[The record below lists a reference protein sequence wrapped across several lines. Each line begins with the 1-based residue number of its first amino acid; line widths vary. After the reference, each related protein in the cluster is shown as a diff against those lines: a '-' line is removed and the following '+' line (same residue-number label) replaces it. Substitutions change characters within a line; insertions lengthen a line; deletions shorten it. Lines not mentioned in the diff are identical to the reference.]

1 MDLRD
6 IKEFAK
12 DTLSYILTAG
22 VVFFVIIYVVT
33 LQQVVGPSMD
43 STLKNQDVV
52 ILSKSHYKLFDMK
65 RFDVI
70 AFQYAD
76 TKYLIKR
83 VIGLPGD
90 KVEYKNN
97 TLYINDKVIEEEFL
111 KDHVTKDYNMSS
123 LGYEIIPEGKYF
135 VLGDNRENSLDSR
148 TFGLIDEKDI
158 LGKVSIKIWPFYE
171 FKIVN

>member
-6 IKEFAK
+6 VKEFLI
-12 DTLSYILTAG
+12 DTTKYLLTAG
-22 VVFFVIIYVVT
+22 SVIFIILYVVT
-33 LQQVVGPSMD
+33 IQQVVGPSMS
-43 STLKNQDVV
+43 STLESQDIVL
-52 ILSKSHYKLFDMK
+52 LSRSHYRLFDMK

-70 AFQYAD
+70 AFEYAD

-97 TLYINDKVIEEEFL
+97 TLYVNDEVVEEDFL
-111 KDHVTKDYNMSS
+111 NGHQTENFS
-123 LGYEIIPEGKYF
+123 LVSMGYETIPEGKYL

-148 TFGLIDEKDI
+148 SFGLIDEEDI
-158 LGKVSIKIWPFYE
+158 LGKVSLKIWPIFE
-171 FKIVN
+171 IDVI

>member
-22 VVFFVIIYVVT
+22 VVIIVIVYVAT

-43 STLKNQDVV
+43 STLKNQDIV
-52 ILSKSHYKLFDMK
+52 ILSKSHYKIFDMK
-65 RFDVI
+65 RFDII
-70 AFQYAD
+70 AFNYAD

-90 KVEYKNN
+90 KVEYKDNV
-97 TLYINDKVIEEEFL
+97 LYINGKVVEEEFL
-111 KDHVTKDYNMSS
+111 NGHTTKDFDTLS
-123 LGYEIIPEGKYF
+123 LGYETIPKGKYL

-148 TFGLIDEKDI
+148 TIGLIDEDDV

-171 FKIVN
+171 FKIIN

>member
-6 IKEFAK
+6 VKEFLI
-12 DTLSYILTAG
+12 DTTKYLLTAAS
-22 VVFFVIIYVVT
+22 VIFVILYVVT
-33 LQQVVGPSMD
+33 IQQVVGPSMS
-43 STLKNQDVV
+43 STLESQDIVL
-52 ILSKSHYKLFDMK
+52 LSRSHYRLFDMK

-70 AFQYAD
+70 AFEYAD

-97 TLYINDKVIEEEFL
+97 TLYVNDEVIEEEFL
-111 KDHVTKDYNMSS
+111 DGHQTEDFS
-123 LGYEIIPEGKYF
+123 LVSMGYETIPEGKYL

-148 TFGLIDEKDI
+148 SFGLIDEEDI
-158 LGKVSIKIWPFYE
+158 LGKVSLKIWPIFE
-171 FKIVN
+171 IDVI

>member
-6 IKEFAK
+6 LKEFTK

-22 VVFFVIIYVVT
+22 AVLFVIIYVVT
-33 LQQVVGPSMD
+33 LQQVVGPSMN
-43 STLKNQDVV
+43 STLKNQDIVL
-52 ILSKSHYKLFDMK
+52 LSKSHYKLFDMK

-70 AFQYAD
+70 AFNYAD

-97 TLYINDKVIEEEFL
+97 ILYINGKEVEEKFL
-111 KDHVTKDYNMSS
+111 DGHQTKDFDTLT
-123 LGYEIIPEGKYF
+123 LGYEIIPEGKYL

-148 TFGLIDEKDI
+148 SFGLIDEKDI
-158 LGKVSIKIWPFYE
+158 LGKVSIKIWPIYE
-171 FKIVN
+171 IKLIN

>member
-6 IKEFAK
+6 LKEFTK

-22 VVFFVIIYVVT
+22 VVMFVIIYVVT

-52 ILSKSHYKLFDMK
+52 LLSKSHYKLFDMK

-70 AFQYAD
+70 AFNYAD

-90 KVEYKNN
+90 IIYYMNN
-97 TLYINDKVIEEEFL
+97 NLYINGVKTKEDFAHGNTDFFGEVHL
-111 KDHVTKDYNMSS
+111 KDN
-123 LGYEIIPEGKYF
+123 EYF

-148 TFGLIDEKDI
+148 KMGPFNRKQI
-158 LGKVSIKIWPFYE
+158 LGKTHYVLFPFNRFGDVE
-171 FKIVN
+171 

>member
-6 IKEFAK
+6 VKEFLI
-12 DTLSYILTAG
+12 DTTKYLLTAG
-22 VVFFVIIYVVT
+22 SVIFIILYVVT
-33 LQQVVGPSMD
+33 IQQVVGPSMS
-43 STLKNQDVV
+43 STLESQDIVL
-52 ILSKSHYKLFDMK
+52 LSRSHYRLFDMK

-70 AFQYAD
+70 AFEYAD

-97 TLYINDKVIEEEFL
+97 TLYVTDEIVEEDFL
-111 KDHVTKDYNMSS
+111 DGHQTENFS
-123 LGYEIIPEGKYF
+123 LVSMGYETIPEGKYL

-148 TFGLIDEKDI
+148 SFGLIDEEDI
-158 LGKVSIKIWPFYE
+158 LGKVSIKIWPIFE
-171 FKIVN
+171 FDVI

>member
-6 IKEFAK
+6 VKEFLI
-12 DTLSYILTAG
+12 DTTKYLLTAG
-22 VVFFVIIYVVT
+22 SVIFIILYVVT
-33 LQQVVGPSMD
+33 IQQVVGPSMS
-43 STLKNQDVV
+43 STLESQDIVL
-52 ILSKSHYKLFDMK
+52 LSRSHYRLFDMK

-70 AFQYAD
+70 AFEYAD

-97 TLYINDKVIEEEFL
+97 TLYVNDEIVEEDFL
-111 KDHVTKDYNMSS
+111 DGHQTENFS
-123 LGYEIIPEGKYF
+123 LVSMGYETIPEGKYL

-148 TFGLIDEKDI
+148 SFGLIDEEDI
-158 LGKVSIKIWPFYE
+158 LGKVSIKIWPIFE
-171 FKIVN
+171 FDVI

>member
-6 IKEFAK
+6 VKEFLI
-12 DTLSYILTAG
+12 DTTKYLLTAAS
-22 VVFFVIIYVVT
+22 VIFIILYVVT
-33 LQQVVGPSMD
+33 IQQVVGPSMS
-43 STLKNQDVV
+43 STLESQDIVL
-52 ILSKSHYKLFDMK
+52 LSRSHYRLFDMK

-70 AFQYAD
+70 AFEYED

-97 TLYINDKVIEEEFL
+97 NLYVNNELVEEEFIDNHQTEDFSL
-111 KDHVTKDYNMSS
+111 VTM
-123 LGYEIIPEGKYF
+123 GYETIPEGKYL

-148 TFGLIDEKDI
+148 SFGLIDEEDI
-158 LGKVSIKIWPFYE
+158 LGKVSLKIWPIFE
-171 FKIVN
+171 FDVI

>member
-6 IKEFAK
+6 AKEFLI
-12 DTLSYILTAG
+12 DTTKYLLTAAS
-22 VVFFVIIYVVT
+22 VIFIIMYVVT
-33 LQQVVGPSMD
+33 IQQVVGPSMS
-43 STLKNQDVV
+43 STLNSQDIVL
-52 ILSKSHYKLFDMK
+52 LSRSHYRLFDMK

-70 AFQYAD
+70 AFEYDD

-97 TLYINDKVIEEEFL
+97 SLYINNKKIEEDFL
-111 KDHVTKDYNMSS
+111 DGHQTEDFSLVTI
-123 LGYEIIPEGKYF
+123 GYETIPEGKYL

-148 TFGLIDEKDI
+148 SFGLVDEDDI
-158 LGKVSIKIWPFYE
+158 LGKVSLKIWPIFE
-171 FKIVN
+171 IDLI

>member
-6 IKEFAK
+6 VKEFLI
-12 DTLSYILTAG
+12 DTTKYLLTAG
-22 VVFFVIIYVVT
+22 SVIFIILYVVT
-33 LQQVVGPSMD
+33 IQQVVGPSMS
-43 STLKNQDVV
+43 STLESQDIVL
-52 ILSKSHYKLFDMK
+52 LSRSHYRLFDMK

-70 AFQYAD
+70 AFEYAD

-97 TLYINDKVIEEEFL
+97 TLYVNDEIVEEDFL
-111 KDHVTKDYNMSS
+111 DGHQTENFS
-123 LGYEIIPEGKYF
+123 LVSMGYETIPEGKYL

-148 TFGLIDEKDI
+148 SFGLIDEEDI
-158 LGKVSIKIWPFYE
+158 LGKVSLKIWPIFE
-171 FKIVN
+171 FDII

>member
-6 IKEFAK
+6 VKEFLI
-12 DTLSYILTAG
+12 DTTKYLLTAG
-22 VVFFVIIYVVT
+22 SVIFIILYVVT
-33 LQQVVGPSMD
+33 IQQVVGPSMS
-43 STLKNQDVV
+43 STLESQDIVL
-52 ILSKSHYKLFDMK
+52 LSRSHYRLFDMK

-70 AFQYAD
+70 AFNYAD

-97 TLYINDKVIEEEFL
+97 VLYINGKEIEEEFL
-111 KDHVTKDYNMSS
+111 EGHKTNDFNTLS
-123 LGYEIIPEGKYF
+123 LGYETIPEGKYL

-148 TFGLIDEKDI
+148 SFGLIDEKDI
-158 LGKVSIKIWPFYE
+158 LGKVCVKIWPFYE

>member
-6 IKEFAK
+6 VKEFLI
-12 DTLSYILTAG
+12 DTTKYLLTAG
-22 VVFFVIIYVVT
+22 SVIFIILYVVT
-33 LQQVVGPSMD
+33 IQQVVGPSMS
-43 STLKNQDVV
+43 STLESQDIVL
-52 ILSKSHYKLFDMK
+52 LSRSHYRLFDMK

-70 AFQYAD
+70 AFEYAD

-97 TLYINDKVIEEEFL
+97 TLYVNDEIVEEDFL
-111 KDHVTKDYNMSS
+111 DGHQTENFS
-123 LGYEIIPEGKYF
+123 LVSMGYEIIPEGKYL

-148 TFGLIDEKDI
+148 SFGLIDEEDI
-158 LGKVSIKIWPFYE
+158 LGKVSIKIWPIFE
-171 FKIVN
+171 FDVI

>member
-6 IKEFAK
+6 VKEFLI
-12 DTLSYILTAG
+12 DTTKYLLTAAS
-22 VVFFVIIYVVT
+22 VIFVILYVVT
-33 LQQVVGPSMD
+33 IQQVVGPSMS
-43 STLKNQDVV
+43 STLESQDIVL
-52 ILSKSHYKLFDMK
+52 LSRSHYRLFDMK

-70 AFQYAD
+70 AFEYAD

-97 TLYINDKVIEEEFL
+97 TLYVNDEVIEEEFL
-111 KDHVTKDYNMSS
+111 DGHQTEDFS
-123 LGYEIIPEGKYF
+123 LITMGYETIPEGKYL

-148 TFGLIDEKDI
+148 SFGLIDEEDI
-158 LGKVSIKIWPFYE
+158 LGKVSLKIWPIFE
-171 FKIVN
+171 IDVI